1 MLKNFRL
8 SALWS
13 LGWLVCPATF
23 AARGLPVFQ
32 AIWIATPNFRPTQ
45 HHSWSSPI
53 YRRDLRHA
61 VQVYRASACMNS
73 APDSRRMVRHAED
86 FLPDSGPEFLVRTE
100 VRLQFQR
107 SRLSIIAIFPFRDD
121 CV

>member
-1 MLKNFRL
+1 M
-8 SALWS
+8 
-13 LGWLVCPATF
+13 
-23 AARGLPVFQ
+23 
-32 AIWIATPNFRPTQ
+32 PNFRPTQ

-73 APDSRRMVRHAED
+73 ALDSRRMVRHAED
-86 FLPDSGPEFLVRTE
+86 FPPDPVPEFLVRTE
-100 VRLQFQR
+100 ARIQFQR
-107 SRLSIIAIFPFRDD
+107 SRLSITAIFPFWED